1 MSNFIVL
8 IVFIIIGVPVI
19 AKFASE
25 MHKRHLEY
33 KERQEERHGKGAAS
47 DEEWVA
53 RVERLEDRVRVLE
66 RIITD
71 KGHHLAEEIEK
82 LRDKPLN

>member
-1 MSNFIVL
+1 MSNSVL
-8 IVFIIIGVPVI
+8 FFVVVVGIPVVAGVLND
-19 AKFASE
+19 
-25 MHKRHLEY
+25 MYKRHMKFKEQQLEAD
-33 KERQEERHGKGAAS
+33 RTAGPANA
-47 DEEWVA
+47 EWVA
-53 RVERLEDRVRVLE
+53 RMERLEDRVRVLE